1 MVTMVMIR
9 SIHSLHREPE
19 ELKEYKVPLVMQ
31 EQLVDKDIRDLLV
44 FPDHLL
50 VLHRVVQLIM

>member
-1 MVTMVMIR
+1 MVMIR

>member
-1 MVTMVMIR
+1 MVMIR
-9 SIHSLHREPE
+9 SIHSLHRELE

-31 EQLVDKDIRDLLV
+31 EQLVDKDIREPLV